1 MSSARPIP
9 RAVAREPV
17 GRNRGFTLLE
27 VMVAFSILAI
37 VMTALS
43 KVHVDAVKKG
53 GLAVDYRE
61 AREGA
66 DTVFRRITYE
76 IDKPDWPDGKVFT
89 FDIEYGEYVG
99 LPTHE
104 RDRWR
109 AFRGV
114 LRKQRRMAAGS
125 DPTGVTPSALGDE
138 TGQSDRER
146 REAERREAERR
157 TDAPDTGGEEVYL
170 VRLEV
175 YLGEESDQ
183 TTPFLTLSTFVPV
196 PESERRV
203 APPTSGMR

>member
-1 MSSARPIP
+1 MSSARPSGP
-9 RAVAREPV
+9 L
-17 GRNRGFTLLE
+17 RGFTLLE

-43 KVHVDAVKKG
+43 TVHVQAVKKG

-76 IDKPDWPDGKVFT
+76 IDKPDWPDGTNFT

-125 DPTGVTPSALGDE
+125 DPSGITPGAVGDE
-138 TGQSDRER
+138 TGTSPEQR
-146 REAERREAERR
+146 REAERERR
-157 TDAPDTGGEEVYL
+157 PGEDDPTGEEVYL

-175 YLGEESDQ
+175 YLGEESEAS
-183 TTPFLTLSTFVPV
+183 TPFLTLSTFVPV

-203 APPTSGMR
+203 TPKTPGAR